1 VSGTTQEVKM
11 NTTQTLTKGG
21 NVATLTKGGKEG
33 KELKS
38 IREGPVSK
46 KGVKRYNLALPEDL
60 YGELQYLA
68 ENEHTTVLEIIR
80 RFIKL
85 GLIAVN
91 VQNDPKSKL
100 VIHEGKR
107 QRELAFII

>member
-1 VSGTTQEVKM
+1 MAETL
-11 NTTQTLTKGG
+11 TLTKGE
-21 NVATLTKGGKEG
+21 NARKKE
-33 KELKS
+33 KS
-38 IREGPVSK
+38 IREGLVQK
-46 KGVKRYNLALPEDL
+46 KGVKRYNLALPEEL
-60 YGELQYLA
+60 YGELQNLA

-85 GLIAVN
+85 GLIAVD